1 MKHLKS
7 STLLILILICIIL
20 MTSCSE
26 TIETISPG
34 SSEIIESVLPSPI
47 ESPSASLE
55 PSPSIELT
63 PTYTFTPHPSQTV
76 HPSPSIEPTPTYTFT
91 PPPSPTPTPVPEKP
105 EAFTPERYFTFD
117 EATGTITGYKA
128 TGGTYVSIPN
138 NINGVNV
145 ERIGKYAFARINLY
159 GVIIPEGVVEI
170 QKGAFY
176 YCFLEEVEIPESVKR
191 IADRAFYV
199 NNLKSVDLPDK
210 LEYLGEEAFF
220 GNKLTKVVIPDSL
233 SRLETKV
240 FYSNFIE
247 TLEIPASIS
256 YIGDYAFASNKL
268 TNLILHDGIGFIGEG
283 AFSNNELLSVK
294 LPASLSEISAGL
306 FSKNYLTTINIS
318 SSITKIGS
326 YAFSNNKLTSLILHD
341 GISFIGERAFSSNE
355 LLTVKLPVS
364 LSEISAGLFSN
375 NNFTDIN
382 ISSSINKI
390 GSYAFSNN
398 KLTSLILHDGI
409 SFIGEHAF
417 SSNELL
423 TVKLPVSLSE
433 ISAGL
438 FSYNNLTDINIP
450 SSVTKIG
457 SYAFYS
463 NKLTHIDISDSI
475 VYIGSYAFDYNNLV
489 EVRIPDNVQII
500 ERSAFANNTIENVQ
514 LGKGIS
520 VISESAFNSN
530 NIKTLHIPDNI
541 TSIGNYAFSN
551 NKIESLT
558 IGPNVEVIGAGAFR
572 QNILKSVIFPSKVS
586 VINDETF
593 RNNEI
598 TDITLYG
605 DVEYISDTAFDENE
619 SISAACIKGTYTEY
633 LLSKIGMQITGL
645 NETISID
652 RIPYTREDII
662 QKNISF
668 HSTDKEVLLAEK
680 WIWEYLMGIYG
691 NGCILKSFSANA
703 DSDIVDSFIC
713 PDNKVFIKK
722 YDVTYDYIKDNNV
735 ITEEKTMQLVII
747 RNSDNINVLSGIAEP
762 SIDFNNKY
770 ELHDYLSLDNR
781 FTYWAIPDKSVQIT
795 LEGDIAFSDY
805 FPDGY
810 IGLQNSLKFEFPG
823 TDYVLVEEEGN
834 ISLTNNIYLK
844 NTKTGEMKLLL
855 ESDPYYSESTLYKAY
870 KVIDS
875 ERFLYYISKFQS
887 GIEGMG
893 IYNITDDTTTLI
905 YYPEHFIYMVPQYTD
920 DKSIIIAD
928 MESAVGIEM
937 IGLYKTSFFGDDA
950 GKLEQITD
958 NIFSLTEFI
967 VSNDNKYLVYKLWKE
982 NSSDVDSPIYIVSDN
997 QIYIK
1002 TVIKVVDL
1010 TKGEIVKVGTIYE
1023 EVTQSG
1029 LWSEADTTVSDYYS
1043 YRNNQK
1049 LAFDEAGNVYVKSGN
1064 NNFVIA
1070 TH

>member
-382 ISSSINKI
+382 ISSSIN
-390 GSYAFSNN
+390 
-398 KLTSLILHDGI
+398 
-409 SFIGEHAF
+409 
-417 SSNELL
+417 
-423 TVKLPVSLSE
+423 
-433 ISAGL
+433 
-438 FSYNNLTDINIP
+438 
-450 SSVTKIG
+450 KIG

>member
-1 MKHLKS
+1 MKKTKQTHI
-7 STLLILILICIIL
+7 LLILLAAL
-20 MTSCSE
+20 MVLSSCDKLVG
-26 TIETISPG
+26 TISPG
-34 SSEIIESVLPSPI
+34 NSEVIESESPSIEPSPI
-47 ESPSASLE
+47 ESPYTSLE
-55 PSPSIELT
+55 PS
-63 PTYTFTPHPSQTV
+63 QTV
-76 HPSPSIEPTPTYTFT
+76 QPSPSIEPTPTYTFT
-91 PPPSPTPTPVPEKP
+91 QPPTPTPTETPVPEKP

-145 ERIGKYAFARINLY
+145 ERIGKCAFARINLY

-199 NNLKSVDLPDK
+199 NSLKSIDLPDK
-210 LEYLGEEAFF
+210 LEYLGEEAFL

-233 SRLETKV
+233 SRVEPYV
-240 FYSNFIE
+240 FHGNHIE

-256 YIGDYAFASNKL
+256 YIGDYAFSTNKL
-268 TNLILHDGIGFIGEG
+268 SNLILNDSISYIGEG

-306 FSKNYLTTINIS
+306 FSHNNLTDINIPS
-318 SSITKIGS
+318 SVTKIGS

-341 GISFIGERAFSSNE
+341 GISFIGEGAFSNNE
-355 LLTVKLPVS
+355 LLSVKLPVS
-364 LSEISAGLFSN
+364 ISEISTGLFS
-375 NNFTDIN
+375 
-382 ISSSINKI
+382 
-390 GSYAFSNN
+390 
-398 KLTSLILHDGI
+398 L
-409 SFIGEHAF
+409 
-417 SSNELL
+417 
-423 TVKLPVSLSE
+423 
-433 ISAGL
+433 
-438 FSYNNLTDINIP
+438 NNLTDIDIP

-463 NKLTHIDISDSI
+463 NELTHIDISDSI
-475 VYIGSYAFDYNNLV
+475 EYIGSSAFVYNNLV
-489 EVRIPDNVQII
+489 EVRIPDSVRIV
-500 ERSAFANNTIENVQ
+500 EGSAFAYNTIENVQ
-514 LGKGIS
+514 LGKGIT
-520 VISESAFNSN
+520 VISESAFNNN
-530 NIKTLHIPDNI
+530 NIKTLYIPDNI

-551 NKIESLT
+551 NRIESLT
-558 IGPNVEVIGAGAFR
+558 IGSNVEVVGLGAFS
-572 QNILKSVIFPSKVS
+572 NNNLKSVIFPNKVS
-586 VINDETF
+586 YIYKDAF
-593 RNNEI
+593 KNNNI

-605 DVEYISDTAFDENE
+605 DIEYISDTAFDVNE
-619 SISAACIKGTYTEY
+619 GISATCIKGTYAEY
-633 LLSKIGMQITGL
+633 FLSKKGMLVTGL

-668 HSTDKEVLLAEK
+668 NSTDKEVLLAEK
-680 WIWEYLMGIYG
+680 WIWEYLTGKYRS
-691 NGCILKSFSANA
+691 GCILKSFSANTEG
-703 DSDIVDSFIC
+703 DIFDSFIC
-713 PDNKVFIKK
+713 MDNKVLIKK
-722 YDVTYDYIKDNNV
+722 YDVTYEYLEENNV
-735 ITEEKTMQLVII
+735 VTENKTIQLIII
-747 RNSDNINVLSGIAEP
+747 RNSDNVNVLSGIDEL
-762 SIDFNNKY
+762 SIDFNNKN
-770 ELHDYLSLDNR
+770 ELYNYLSIDNR
-781 FTYWAIPDKSVQIT
+781 FTYWAIPDKSIQIS
-795 LEGDIAFSDY
+795 LAGDIAFSDY

-810 IGLQNSLKFEFPG
+810 IGPQNSLKFEFPG
-823 TDYVLVEEEGN
+823 TEYILVEEKGN

-855 ESDPYYSESTLYKAY
+855 ESDPYYLYSTGYKAY
-870 KVIDS
+870 QVIDS
-875 ERFLYYISKFQS
+875 ERFLYYITKFQS

-928 MESAVGIEM
+928 MESAVGTEM
-937 IGLYKTSFFGDDA
+937 IGLYKTTFFGDDA

-958 NIFSLTEFI
+958 NIFSRPEFI
-967 VSNDNKYLVYKLWKE
+967 VSNDNKCLVYKLWKE

-1002 TVIKVVDL
+1002 TVIKVVDF

-1029 LWSEADTTVSDYYS
+1029 LWSEAETTVSNYYS
-1043 YRNNQK
+1043 YRNNQRIK
-1049 LAFDEAGNVYVKSGN
+1049 FAFDEAGNVYVNSGN
-1064 NNFVIA
+1064 NNFVID